1 MSRVAR
7 GEGHVVVVVVIVV
20 RGCSL
25 MWKDTSEPSSK
36 STFMAALSDLA
47 TDEIWLMNL
56 PHVSRRVS
64 RQVLFEAGSFR
75 GGFVSRRVRFEAD
88 SLRGAF
94 RGCVSRCGSR
104 LRFVTC
110 AFRGCV
116 SRCGPRL
123 RFVTRRLPRLRYQV
137 RFEVEVCY
145 MARFGV
151 ALPGAVLGWMWVT
164 RLVLAW
170 RFEAR
175 FEVGC
180 GLRGLFWRG
189 VTRRGSRVEAG
200 G

>member
-1 MSRVAR
+1 MAR

-104 LRFVTC
+104 LRFVTWRVSRLRFEVRFEVAVC
-110 AFRGCV
+110 YVAHFEVAFRGAVRGCGSLRARFEVAFRGAVRGCGSLRGAFRGCV
-116 SRCGPRL
+116 TRCGSRL
-123 RFVTRRLPRLRYQV
+123 RFATWLDLGWRYQ
-137 RFEVEVCY
+137 
-145 MARFGV
+145 ARF
-151 ALPGAVLGWMWVT
+151 
-164 RLVLAW
+164 
-170 RFEAR
+170 
-175 FEVGC
+175 
-180 GLRGLFWRG
+180 
-189 VTRRGSRVEAG
+189 
-200 G
+200 